1 MNVTDKI
8 DIGPIQNP
16 EIIDAASGVI
26 VPADSVEFGN
36 ISKMEKEPERDP
48 MEKRGWVTMDSKGR
62 TGFATIDDSFADL
75 MSHHTVEVTAEGKPV
90 RVEPYAYVDE

>member
-1 MNVTDKI
+1 
-8 DIGPIQNP
+8 
-16 EIIDAASGVI
+16 
-26 VPADSVEFGN
+26 
-36 ISKMEKEPERDP
+36 
-48 MEKRGWVTMDSKGR
+48 MEKRGWVTVDSKGR

>member
-1 MNVTDKI
+1 MTRKARNKFI
-8 DIGPIQNP
+8 HALN
-16 EIIDAASGVI
+16 
-26 VPADSVEFGN
+26 GN
-36 ISKMEKEPERDP
+36 T
-48 MEKRGWVTMDSKGR
+48 VDSKGR